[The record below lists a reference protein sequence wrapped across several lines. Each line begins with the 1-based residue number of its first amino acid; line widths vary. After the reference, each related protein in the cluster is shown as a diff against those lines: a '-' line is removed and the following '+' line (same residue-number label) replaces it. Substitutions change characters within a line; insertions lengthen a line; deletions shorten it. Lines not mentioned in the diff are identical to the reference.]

1 MDLFRIQIGCLGWDS
16 GVWIDGWAP
25 GVDSVDPVGFAAF
38 ELHGLNVSGLPYPE
52 RLYSGFSVWA
62 SRVGGGLQDQAE
74 YVIRFLEEH
83 KADLLGIVALAG
95 VEDTHL
101 DFGYDCRLHDE
112 GVAMQGDCLP
122 ARLVALC
129 GELGLAIMLSLY
141 PTESCPD

>member
-1 MDLFRIQIGCLGWDS
+1 VPGCVLSIRGHFDVDAALLAS
-16 GVWIDGWAP
+16 SIP
-25 GVDSVDPVGFAAF
+25 GCEAWREGEPSAQGEPWQD
-38 ELHGLNVSGLPYPE
+38 
-52 RLYSGFSVWA
+52 SGFSVWA